1 MSARAF
7 GHYVVRFCVRM
18 VTMAEKKE
26 KENLLEQFLEFLKE
40 YKVIGLGLAVVI
52 GGAVQSLSKS
62 LAEDIIMPIVEVLI
76 PGGSWRTMVLSLGPI
91 QLAIGNFL
99 SALIDFII
107 IALVVFLIYK
117 ILLGKKEVSKIK

>member
-1 MSARAF
+1 M
-7 GHYVVRFCVRM
+7 VRFCVRM

>member
-1 MSARAF
+1 M
-7 GHYVVRFCVRM
+7 
-18 VTMAEKKE
+18 EKKKD
-26 KENLLEQFLEFLKE
+26 KEDNLLKEFLDFLKE

-62 LAEDIIMPIVEVLI
+62 LAEDIIMPVVGVFI
-76 PGGSWRTMVLSLGPI
+76 PGGAWRTLVFKIGPV

-99 SALIDFII
+99 SSLIDFLI

-117 ILLGKKEVSKIK
+117 LALGKEKVEKVK